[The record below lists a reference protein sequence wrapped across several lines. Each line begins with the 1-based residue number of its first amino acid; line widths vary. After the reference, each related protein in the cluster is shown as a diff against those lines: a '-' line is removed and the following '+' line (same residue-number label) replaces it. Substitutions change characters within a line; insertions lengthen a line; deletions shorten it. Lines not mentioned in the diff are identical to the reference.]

1 MFTLNCKGKLISTQI
16 PIIMGIINATPDSFY
31 EGDLAKGMDGI
42 LALAK
47 KMIHDGA
54 TILDIG
60 GQSTRPNSQRIS
72 VEEELERVIPI
83 IKMIRARFPETIISI
98 DTYQSKVAI
107 AAVQAGASMVND
119 ISGGQ
124 IDTEM
129 IPTVARMRNVPYI
142 CMHTKGTPETM
153 QTQAVYENVTK
164 EVLEYFIAKIDECKK
179 AGIKD
184 VIVDPGFGFAKN
196 AEQNF
201 ALLKNLSILKMLD
214 KPILVGISRKS
225 TIYKTLGITAAEALN
240 GTTVLN
246 TLALNNGA
254 NILRM
259 HDVKE
264 AREAVVLMEAYK
276 QA

>member
-1 MFTLNCKGKLISTQI
+1 MFTLNCKGKLISTEI
-16 PIIMGIINATPDSFY
+16 PLIMGIINATPDSFY

-42 LALAK
+42 LALAE
-47 KMIHDGA
+47 KMIQEGA

-60 GQSTRPNSQRIS
+60 GQSTRPNSVRIS
-72 VEEELERVIPI
+72 AEEELARVIPVI
-83 IKMIRARFPETIISI
+83 EMIHARFPETIISI
-98 DTYQSKVAI
+98 DTYQSKVAK

-124 IDTEM
+124 MDAEM
-129 IPTVARMRNVPYI
+129 ITTVANMRNVTYI
-142 CMHTKGTPETM
+142 CMHTKGTPENM
-153 QTQAVYENVTK
+153 QTQAVYDDVTK

-184 VIVDPGFGFAKN
+184 VIIDPGFGFAKN
-196 AEQNF
+196 AAQNF
-201 ALLKNLSILKMLD
+201 TLLKNLSVLKMLD

-225 TIYKTLGITAAEALN
+225 TVYKTLGITAAEALN

-254 NILRM
+254 SILRV
-259 HDVKE
+259 HDVRE
-264 AREAVVLMEAYK
+264 AMEAVVLMEEYK
-276 QA
+276 V

>member
-107 AAVQAGASMVND
+107 AAVQAGASIVND
-119 ISGGQ
+119 ISGGEM
-124 IDTEM
+124 DVEM

-142 CMHTKGTPETM
+142 CMHIKGTPETM
-153 QTQAVYENVTK
+153 QAQAVYEDITK
-164 EVLEYFIAKIDECKK
+164 DVLEYFITKIDECKK

-201 ALLKNLSILKMLD
+201 TLLKNLSILKMLD

>member
-1 MFTLNCKGKLISTQI
+1 MFTLNCKGKLISTEI
-16 PIIMGIINATPDSFY
+16 PLIMGIINATPDSFY
-31 EGDLAKGMDGI
+31 EGDLEKGMDGI
-42 LALAK
+42 LALAE
-47 KMIHDGA
+47 KMIKDGA

-60 GQSTRPNSQRIS
+60 GQSTRPNSERIS
-72 VEEELERVIPI
+72 VEEELARVIPVI
-83 IKMIRARFPETIISI
+83 EMIHAQFPETIISI

-107 AAVQAGASMVND
+107 AAVKAGASMVND

-124 IDTEM
+124 MDTEM
-129 IPTVARMRNVPYI
+129 IPTVASMRNVPYI
-142 CMHTKGTPETM
+142 CMHIKGTPETM
-153 QTQAVYENVTK
+153 QAQAVYEDVTK
-164 EVLEYFIAKIDECKK
+164 DVLEYFIAKIDECKK

-196 AEQNF
+196 AEHNF
-201 ALLKNLSILKMLD
+201 TLLKNLSILKMLD

-225 TIYKTLGITAAEALN
+225 TVYKTLGITSAEALN

-254 NILRM
+254 SILRV

-264 AREAVVLMEAYK
+264 AREVVMLMECCNET
-276 QA
+276 